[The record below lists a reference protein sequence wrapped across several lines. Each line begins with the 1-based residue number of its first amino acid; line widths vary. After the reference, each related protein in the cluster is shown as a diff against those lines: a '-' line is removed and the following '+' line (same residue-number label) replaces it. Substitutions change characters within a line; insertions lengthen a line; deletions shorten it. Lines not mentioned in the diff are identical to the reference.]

1 MSLDKPDGF
10 CFRWTEAH
18 RRCVLQP
25 EYQLCE
31 SLGKLEIHKPTLEK
45 DLTPLDQLATTTT
58 SITTTI
64 PNPPPLGPD
73 LGRGPDFPGPPLP
86 PPPIPD
92 IPLKPP
98 HKPSPK
104 NPDEVPPQTPPHKV
118 LPPDYSPGRRPPAQC
133 HQMFN

>member
-1 MSLDKPDGF
+1 MSSVFGGLRLTADVS
-10 CFRWTEAH
+10 CNQR
-18 RRCVLQP
+18 
-25 EYQLCE
+25 
-31 SLGKLEIHKPTLEK
+31 KLEIHKPTLEK

-86 PPPIPD
+86 PPLIPD

>member
-31 SLGKLEIHKPTLEK
+31 SLGKLEIHKPTLKK

-58 SITTTI
+58 
-64 PNPPPLGPD
+64 
-73 LGRGPDFPGPPLP
+73 RPPLP

-98 HKPSPK
+98 HKPPPK
-104 NPDEVPPQTPPHKV
+104 NPDEVPPQTPP
-118 LPPDYSPGRRPPAQC
+118 PGRRPPAQC